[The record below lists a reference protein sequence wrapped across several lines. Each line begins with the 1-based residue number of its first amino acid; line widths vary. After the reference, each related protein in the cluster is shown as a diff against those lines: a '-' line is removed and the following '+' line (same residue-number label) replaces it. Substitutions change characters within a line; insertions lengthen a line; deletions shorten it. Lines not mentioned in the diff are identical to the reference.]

1 VTGVAGPAG
10 PGRVRPDVTRPVAEP
25 HMETTMPFELKRLL
39 TDVFHTEP
47 GEIVLVACDLPH
59 GDLADLA
66 TWRDRRAMAAEWRA
80 AFVELGASGGFET
93 RPLLSYPATGA
104 NGADL
109 PARGTVEG
117 RGVSMDEQLLGCTLA
132 VFLTEFSATAALD
145 AYCRRKED
153 FRAASLPGLER
164 RMEDSALTADYG
176 EVARRCRILDQCL
189 QDADRLE
196 VAFSTGQRCTFDL
209 RWRRAEVD
217 DGYLPR
223 FKPGDRIINLPS
235 GETFVVP
242 YEGEKPGEPS
252 RTAGELPV
260 SLEGERVVLTV
271 RENRIRQVEGAGPG
285 AAELRAFFAADPARS
300 NIAEVAFGCNDQAVV
315 TGNVL
320 EDEKAGFH
328 WAYGRSDHLGGVVG
342 VKAFLAPGNVV
353 HQDIVYA
360 KGSPIQIAAA
370 VVIGP
375 AGRREVIRDGAYV
388 VF

>member
-1 VTGVAGPAG
+1 
-10 PGRVRPDVTRPVAEP
+10 
-25 HMETTMPFELKRLL
+25 ME
-39 TDVFHTEP
+39 
-47 GEIVLVACDLPH
+47 
-59 GDLADLA
+59 
-66 TWRDRRAMAAEWRA
+66 
-80 AFVELGASGGFET
+80 
-93 RPLLSYPATGA
+93 
-104 NGADL
+104 
-109 PARGTVEG
+109 
-117 RGVSMDEQLLGCTLA
+117 EQLLGCTLA

-145 AYCRRKED
+145 GYCRKKED

-164 RMEDSALTADYG
+164 RMENTALTADYG
-176 EVARRCRILDQCL
+176 EVARRCRILDECL
-189 QDADRLE
+189 QGADRLE
-196 VAFSTGQRCTFDL
+196 VEFSTGQRCTFDL

-235 GETFVVP
+235 GETFIVP

-260 SLEGERVVLTV
+260 SVEGEQIVLAV
-271 RENRIRQVEGAGPG
+271 SGNRIGQVVGAGPR
-285 AAELRAFFAADPARS
+285 AAELRAYFAADPART

-328 WAYGRSDHLGGVVG
+328 WAYGRSDHLGGVIG
-342 VKAFLAPGNVV
+342 VKDFLQPEHVV

-360 KGSPIQIAAA
+360 KGSPIQVATA
-370 VVIGP
+370 VVVGP
-375 AGRREVIRDGAYV
+375 SGRREVIRGGAYV